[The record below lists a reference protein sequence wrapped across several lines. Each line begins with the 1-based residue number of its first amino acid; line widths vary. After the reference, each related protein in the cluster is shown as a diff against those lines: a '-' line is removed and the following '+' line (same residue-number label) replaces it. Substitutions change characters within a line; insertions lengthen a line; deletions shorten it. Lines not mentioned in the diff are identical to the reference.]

1 MSQENRKAVEKE
13 LRVMTQMMEARS
25 SDDDTGK
32 RSLTGYAAKFNEE
45 SVPLRDWW
53 GDSFVEVISPGAFR
67 TSLENNT
74 VKALFNHNTDFVLG
88 STRSGTLKLEED
100 GIGLRFELDLPNT
113 QVANDLY
120 EGVKRG
126 DIDGVSFG
134 FKVKDDKWAETKL
147 GDGWKTIRT
156 LREIEL
162 IEISPTPFPAYEQTE
177 VDCRSLEAM
186 KAQKKNE
193 DIELALQ
200 RLRLA

>member
-1 MSQENRKAVEKE
+1 
-13 LRVMTQMMEARS
+13 MTQMMEARS